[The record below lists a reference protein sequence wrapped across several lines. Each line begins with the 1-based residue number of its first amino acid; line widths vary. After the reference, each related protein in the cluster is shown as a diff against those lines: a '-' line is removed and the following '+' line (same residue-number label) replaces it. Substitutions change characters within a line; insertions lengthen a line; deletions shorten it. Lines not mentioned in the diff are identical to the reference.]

1 MSSTPKARGVSLT
14 PAGVELLKN
23 RMSDIAR
30 EVDKISD
37 QHLARLAGVKTEVV
51 GKYNKNRNSIT
62 LEDANKIEQ
71 AKVKASKKWT
81 KPVLVTVAAVSI
93 DTIDRMFK
101 PTGVD
106 VDSIKSVA
114 SALGIDPSRVVDPS
128 DRPRFVDHQPEFK
141 GELSKFQSLIDR
153 KLKRFV
159 GRRFVFDAI
168 ENFFSTNSNGYFTI
182 VGEPGI
188 GKSTILAKYI
198 TDKQCVGHFI
208 IRTGAR
214 NKVEQFLRTVC
225 NQLIERYNLGYD
237 SLPDR
242 ATNDGEFLDELIQ
255 KVSKL
260 LPPGERLVIAV
271 DALDE
276 VEKKNE
282 QEVTNLCYLPRYL
295 PDNVYFLL
303 TRRPF
308 LPEEER
314 LLVEAPKHY
323 FNLWKYPKESE
334 KDVKEYIRLFLVD
347 PEFENGLR
355 QWIEARNLSKE
366 EFIEQIAQKSK
377 NNFMYLR
384 CVLSE
389 IAKGE
394 NSIYRDISLKALP
407 TDLQD
412 YYEEHWKLKGMNAER
427 ERYKVVIICILLEVQ
442 EQISCELIADI
453 SEEDIDKVQQLLDE
467 WIEFFNQEELE
478 EQTCYS
484 IYHFSYEEF
493 LDQKLEQK
501 KLTVTR
507 REINTKISDYFEKEM
522 DEDDE

>member
-1 MSSTPKARGVSLT
+1 MNSTPRSRGVSLT

-23 RMSDIAR
+23 RMIDIAT
-30 EVDKISD
+30 EEISD
-37 QHLARLAGVKTEVV
+37 QHLARLESAERDFT
-51 GKYNKNRNSIT
+51 NKAE
-62 LEDANKIEQ
+62 LAWD
-71 AKVKASKKWT
+71 KASKRWT
-81 KPVLVTVAAVSI
+81 NKVLATVAGVSE
-93 DTIDRMFK
+93 DTVKAMFK

-106 VDSIKSVA
+106 VDSIKRVA
-114 SALGIDPSRVVDPS
+114 SALGVEDPRRVVDS
-128 DRPRFVDHQPEFK
+128 RDWDRFVQPELK

-168 ENFFSTNSNGYFTI
+168 ENFFSTNSNGYFII

-208 IRTGAR
+208 IRAGGR
-214 NKVEQFLRTVC
+214 NKVNQFLETVC
-225 NQLIERYNLGYD
+225 NQLIERYNLGYT

-308 LPEEER
+308 VREEER
-314 LLVEAPKHY
+314 LLVEAPKHN

-366 EFIEQIAQKSK
+366 EFTDQLAQKSK

-384 CVLSE
+384 CVLSA

-394 NSIYRDISLKALP
+394 YEDKNLKELPEDLQGYYQEHWQLMGMTNERQRHKVEIIYILVELALP
-407 TDLQD
+407 VSCQLITEIAEQD
-412 YYEEHWKLKGMNAER
+412 IYQ
-427 ERYKVVIICILLEVQ
+427 VQ
-442 EQISCELIADI
+442 EVL
-453 SEEDIDKVQQLLDE
+453 ED
-467 WIEFFNQEELE
+467 WIEFFSEEELKA
-478 EQTCYS
+478 QICYS
-484 IYHFSYEEF
+484 IYHSSFVDF
-493 LDQKLEQK
+493 LHDTPTLENSR
-501 KLTVTR
+501 VTLQ
-507 REINTKISDYFEKEM
+507 EINGRIAKYLLRRRRGK
-522 DEDDE
+522 

>member
-1 MSSTPKARGVSLT
+1 MNSKPRNRGVSLT
-14 PAGVELLKN
+14 QKGAKLLRERMIEIAGE
-23 RMSDIAR
+23 
-30 EVDKISD
+30 EISD
-37 QHLARLAGVKTEVV
+37 KHLATLAGVTPENVRRYRQKQKVDDSHLIKVALEKALKPWTQLVVATIAEV
-51 GKYNKNRNSIT
+51 NDST
-62 LEDANKIEQ
+62 
-71 AKVKASKKWT
+71 VKAMLNCEPKD
-81 KPVLVTVAAVSI
+81 I
-93 DTIDRMFK
+93 DY
-101 PTGVD
+101 
-106 VDSIKSVA
+106 IKRVA
-114 SALGIDPSRVVDPS
+114 SALGVEPRRVVDPS
-128 DRPRFVDHQPEFK
+128 DWDRFVDNQPEFK
-141 GELSKFQSLIDR
+141 GELSKFQALIER

-208 IRTGAR
+208 IRAGGR
-214 NKVEQFLRTVC
+214 NKVEQFLRSVC
-225 NQLIERYNLGYD
+225 NQLIERYSLGYK

-242 ATNDGEFLDELIQ
+242 ATNDGEFLDELLQ
-255 KVSKL
+255 KVSNL

-276 VEKKNE
+276 VEKNSE
-282 QEVTNLCYLPRYL
+282 DMTNLCYLPKYL

-308 LPEEER
+308 IPEEER
-314 LLVEAPKHY
+314 LLVEAPKHE
-323 FNLWKYPKESE
+323 FNLWKYQKESE

-366 EFIEQIAQKSK
+366 EFTEQIAQKSK

-389 IAKGE
+389 IAKGDT
-394 NSIYRDISLKALP
+394 SIYKDSDLKALP
-407 TDLQD
+407 KDLQD
-412 YYEEHWKLKGMNAER
+412 YYEEHWKLKGMNTER
-427 ERYKVVIICILLEVQ
+427 ERYKVVIICILLEVA
-442 EQISCELIADI
+442 ERISCELIADI
-453 SEEDIDKVQQLLDE
+453 TEEDIDKVQQLLDE

-484 IYHFSYEEF
+484 IYHFSYAEF
-493 LDQKLEQK
+493 LDKKLEQK

-507 REINTKISDYFEKEM
+507 REINTRISNYLEKEM
-522 DEDDE
+522 DEDE

>member
-1 MSSTPKARGVSLT
+1 MSSTPKARSVSLT

-23 RMSDIAR
+23 RMIDIAR
-30 EVDKISD
+30 EVENISD
-37 QHLARLAGVKTEVV
+37 QHLARLVGIGTKDEDV
-51 GKYNKNRNSIT
+51 GKYRKDPNSVEVN
-62 LEDANKIEQ
+62 LAEKI
-71 AKVKASKKWT
+71 AKAKEKASKKWT
-81 KPVLVTVAAVSI
+81 KPMLVTVAAVSI

-114 SALGIDPSRVVDPS
+114 SALGVNPCLVVDPS
-128 DRPRFVDHQPEFK
+128 DWKRFADNQPQLK
-141 GELSKFQSLIDR
+141 GELSKFQALITD

-168 ENFFSTNSNGYFTI
+168 ENFFSTNSKGYFTI
-182 VGEPGI
+182 IGEPGI

-208 IRTGAR
+208 IRAGGR
-214 NKVEQFLRTVC
+214 NKVEQFLRSVC
-225 NQLIERYNLGYD
+225 NQLIERYSLGYK

-242 ATNDGEFLDELIQ
+242 ATNDGDFLDELLQ
-255 KVSKL
+255 KVSDL

-276 VEKKNE
+276 VEKKSE
-282 QEVTNLCYLPRYL
+282 DMTNLCYLPRYL

-314 LLVEAPKHY
+314 LLVEAPKHE
-323 FNLWKYPKESE
+323 FNLWKYQKESE

-366 EFIEQIAQKSK
+366 EFTEQIAQKSQ

-384 CVLSE
+384 CVLSA
-389 IAKGE
+389 IARGE
-394 NSIYRDISLKALP
+394 YQDKSLKELP
-407 TDLQD
+407 RNLQD
-412 YYEEHWKLKGMNAER
+412 YYQEHWQLMGMTTERQRHKVEIIYTLVEIALPVSCQSIAEIV
-427 ERYKVVIICILLEVQ
+427 KQDLNQVQ
-442 EQISCELIADI
+442 EVL
-453 SEEDIDKVQQLLDE
+453 ED
-467 WIEFFNQEELE
+467 WIEFFSEEHLE
-478 EQTCYS
+478 AQTCYT
-484 IYHFSYEEF
+484 IYHTSFVDF
-493 LDQKLEQK
+493 LHDKETLKNAKIMLQD
-501 KLTVTR
+501 
-507 REINTKISDYFEKEM
+507 INGRIAKYLYSFKRKR
-522 DEDDE
+522 

>member
-1 MSSTPKARGVSLT
+1 MSSKPRNRGVSLT
-14 PAGVELLKN
+14 PAGAKLLRE
-23 RMSDIAR
+23 RMIEIA
-30 EVDKISD
+30 EEEISD
-37 QHLARLAGVKTEVV
+37 EHLAILAGVTPENVRLYRQNKKVNDYSHLIKAALDRAKKPWTQLVV
-51 GKYNKNRNSIT
+51 ATIAKVDDSTFKAMLNCEPKDIK
-62 LEDANKIEQ
+62 KIER
-71 AKVKASKKWT
+71 
-81 KPVLVTVAAVSI
+81 VT
-93 DTIDRMFK
+93 
-101 PTGVD
+101 
-106 VDSIKSVA
+106 
-114 SALGIDPSRVVDPS
+114 SALGLDPRRVVDPS
-128 DRPRFVDHQPEFK
+128 DWSRFVNNQPEFK
-141 GELSKFQSLIDR
+141 GELSNFQALIHR

-182 VGEPGI
+182 VGEPGS

-198 TDKQCVGHFI
+198 TDNQCVGYFI
-208 IRTGAR
+208 NREK
-214 NKVEQFLRTVC
+214 NKEEEFLKSIC
-225 NQLIERYNLGYD
+225 NQLVDRYNLGYN

-242 ATNDGEFLDELIQ
+242 AINDSTFLDELLQ

-276 VEKKNE
+276 REKKSE
-282 QEVTNLCYLPRYL
+282 EVRNICYLPKYL
-295 PDNVYFLL
+295 PDNIYFLL

-308 LPEEER
+308 TLEEER
-314 LLVEAPKHY
+314 LVVEAPKYY

-334 KDVKEYIRLFLVD
+334 KDVKEYIWLFLVYPD
-347 PEFENGLR
+347 FENGLR
-355 QWIEARNLSKE
+355 QWIEYRNLSNE
-366 EFIEQIAQKSK
+366 EFIEKLSQKSK

-394 NSIYRDISLKALP
+394 NSIYRDISLTALP
-407 TDLQD
+407 RDLQE
-412 YYEEHWKLKGMNAER
+412 YYEEHWKLKGMNTER
-427 ERYKVVIICILLEVQ
+427 ERYKVVIICILLETK
-442 EQISCELIADI
+442 EKISCELIANI
-453 SEEDIDKVQQLLDE
+453 AEEDIEKVQELLDN

-484 IYHFSYEEF
+484 IYHFSYVEF
-493 LDQKLEQK
+493 LDKKLEQK

-507 REINTKISDYFEKEM
+507 REINIKISDYFEKLM

>member
-1 MSSTPKARGVSLT
+1 MSSKPRNRGVSLT
-14 PAGVELLKN
+14 PAGVKRLRD
-23 RMSDIAR
+23 RMIEIAG
-30 EVDKISD
+30 EEISD
-37 QHLARLAGVKTEVV
+37 KHLATLAGVTPENVRRYRQNKKVDDSHLIEAALDKVEKPWTQLVVATIADVNESTFKTMLNCEP
-51 GKYNKNRNSIT
+51 KDT
-62 LEDANKIEQ
+62 
-71 AKVKASKKWT
+71 
-81 KPVLVTVAAVSI
+81 VSI
-93 DTIDRMFK
+93 ERVT
-101 PTGVD
+101 
-106 VDSIKSVA
+106 
-114 SALGIDPSRVVDPS
+114 SALGLGPCSVVDPS
-128 DRPRFVDHQPEFK
+128 DWSRFVNNQPEFK
-141 GELSKFQSLIDR
+141 GELSNFQALIHR

-188 GKSTILAKYI
+188 GKSTILARYI

-208 IRTGAR
+208 SREK
-214 NKVEQFLRTVC
+214 NKVETFLRTVC
-225 NQLIERYNLGYD
+225 NQLIDRYDLGYT

-276 VEKKNE
+276 VEKQSKE
-282 QEVTNLCYLPRYL
+282 EVRNLCYLPRYL

-308 LPEEER
+308 TTEEER
-314 LLVEAPKHY
+314 LLVEAPKYY

-334 KDVKEYIRLFLVD
+334 KDVKEYIWLFLVD

-366 EFIEQIAQKSK
+366 EFTDQLAQKSK

-394 NSIYRDISLKALP
+394 NSIYRDSSLTALP
-407 TDLQD
+407 KDLQD
-412 YYEEHWKLKGMNAER
+412 YYEEHWKLKGMNTER
-427 ERYKVVIICILLEVQ
+427 ERYKVVIICILLELS

-453 SEEDIDKVQQLLDE
+453 SEENIDKVQLLLDE
-467 WIEFFNQEELE
+467 WIEFFNQEKLE

-484 IYHFSYEEF
+484 IYHFSYAEF
-493 LDQKLEQK
+493 LDKKLEQK

>member
-37 QHLARLAGVKTEVV
+37 QHLARLADVKTEVV
-51 GKYNKNRNSIT
+51 GQYNKNRNSIT

-71 AKVKASKKWT
+71 AKEKASKKWT

-114 SALGIDPSRVVDPS
+114 SALGVDPRLVVDPS
-128 DRPRFVDHQPEFK
+128 DRPRFVDNQPELK

-168 ENFFSTNSNGYFTI
+168 EKFFSTNSNGYFTI

-198 TDKQCVGHFI
+198 TDKQCVCHFI
-208 IRTGAR
+208 IRTGGR
-214 NKVEQFLRTVC
+214 NKVEQFLESVC

-242 ATNDGEFLDELIQ
+242 ATNDGDFLDELIQ
-255 KVSKL
+255 NVSKL

-276 VEKKNE
+276 IEKKNE
-282 QEVTNLCYLPRYL
+282 EEMTNLCYLPRYL

-308 LPEEER
+308 VREEER
-314 LLVEAPKHY
+314 LLVEAPKHN

-366 EFIEQIAQKSK
+366 EFTDQLAQKSK

-384 CVLSE
+384 CVLSAMANGEYQDKNFQELPEDLQGYYQQHWQLMGMTNERQRHKVE
-389 IAKGE
+389 I
-394 NSIYRDISLKALP
+394 IYILVELALP
-407 TDLQD
+407 VSCQLISEITEQD
-412 YYEEHWKLKGMNAER
+412 IYQ
-427 ERYKVVIICILLEVQ
+427 VQ
-442 EQISCELIADI
+442 EVL
-453 SEEDIDKVQQLLDE
+453 ED
-467 WIEFFNQEELE
+467 WIEFFSEEELKA
-478 EQTCYS
+478 QICYS
-484 IYHFSYEEF
+484 IYHSSFVDF
-493 LDQKLEQK
+493 LHDTPTLKNSR
-501 KLTVTR
+501 VTLQ
-507 REINTKISDYFEKEM
+507 EINGRIAKYLLRRRRGK
-522 DEDDE
+522 

>member
-1 MSSTPKARGVSLT
+1 VNPTPKPRSVSLT
-14 PAGVELLKN
+14 LAGVELLKR
-23 RMSDIAR
+23 RMRDIT
-30 EVDKISD
+30 EEEISD
-37 QHLARLAGVKTEVV
+37 EHLARLAKVKPEVV
-51 GKYNKNRNSIT
+51 CKYRKNEKSVDRGDAGLIKEA
-62 LEDANKIEQ
+62 LETM
-71 AKVKASKKWT
+71 SKSWT
-81 KPVLVTVAAVSI
+81 KSVLANIAEVDESTVK
-93 DTIDRMFK
+93 RMLNGDPK
-101 PTGVD
+101 D
-106 VDSIKSVA
+106 IDSIKNVA
-114 SALGIDPSRVVDPS
+114 KALGVDPRHLV
-128 DRPRFVDHQPEFK
+128 DPTDWQRFADNQPELK
-141 GELSKFQSLIDR
+141 GELSKFQALIDR

-168 ENFFSTNSNGYFTI
+168 EDFFTKHSNGYFTI

-208 IRTGAR
+208 IRAGGR

-225 NQLIERYNLGYD
+225 NQLLERYNLGYT

-242 ATNDGEFLDELIQ
+242 ATNDGEFLDELLQ

-276 VEKKNE
+276 VEKKSE
-282 QEVTNLCYLPRYL
+282 EEDKNLCYLPRYL

-308 LPEEER
+308 IPEEER
-314 LLVEAPKHY
+314 LLVEAPKHN

-334 KDVKEYIRLFLVD
+334 KDVKEYIRLFLFD

-366 EFIEQIAQKSK
+366 EFTEQLAQKSK

-384 CVLSE
+384 CVLSA

-394 NSIYRDISLKALP
+394 YQDKNFQELPEDLQGYYQQHWQLMGMTNERQRHKVEIIYILVELALP
-407 TDLQD
+407 VSCQLISEITEQD
-412 YYEEHWKLKGMNAER
+412 IYQ
-427 ERYKVVIICILLEVQ
+427 VQ
-442 EQISCELIADI
+442 EVL
-453 SEEDIDKVQQLLDE
+453 ED
-467 WIEFFNQEELE
+467 WIEFFSEEELKA
-478 EQTCYS
+478 QICYS
-484 IYHFSYEEF
+484 IYHSSFVDF
-493 LDQKLEQK
+493 LHDTPTLENSR
-501 KLTVTR
+501 VTLQ
-507 REINTKISDYFEKEM
+507 EINGRIAKYLLRRRRGK
-522 DEDDE
+522 

>member
-1 MSSTPKARGVSLT
+1 VSSKPRNRGVSLT
-14 PAGVELLKN
+14 PAGAKLLRD
-23 RMSDIAR
+23 RMIEIAG
-30 EVDKISD
+30 EEISD
-37 QHLARLAGVKTEVV
+37 KHLATLAGVTPENVRRYRQKQKVDDSHLIKAALDKVAKPWTQLVV
-51 GKYNKNRNSIT
+51 ATI
-62 LEDANKIEQ
+62 
-71 AKVKASKKWT
+71 AKVDDSTVKAMLNCEPKDT
-81 KPVLVTVAAVSI
+81 VSI
-93 DTIDRMFK
+93 ERVT
-101 PTGVD
+101 
-106 VDSIKSVA
+106 
-114 SALGIDPSRVVDPS
+114 SALGLDPRSVVDPS
-128 DRPRFVDHQPEFK
+128 DWSRFVNNQPEFK
-141 GELSKFQSLIDR
+141 GELSNFQSLIDR

-168 ENFFSTNSNGYFTI
+168 ENFFSSNSNGYFTI

-198 TDKQCVGHFI
+198 TEKQCVGHFI

-225 NQLIERYNLGYD
+225 NQLIERYKLGYD

-412 YYEEHWKLKGMNAER
+412 YYEEHWKLKGMNTER
-427 ERYKVVIICILLEVQ
+427 ERYKVVIICILLELS
-442 EQISCELIADI
+442 EQLSCELIADI
-453 SEEDIDKVQQLLDE
+453 SEENIDKVQLLLDE
-467 WIEFFNQEELE
+467 WIEFFNQEKLE

-484 IYHFSYEEF
+484 IYHFSYVEF
-493 LDQKLEQK
+493 LDKKLEQK